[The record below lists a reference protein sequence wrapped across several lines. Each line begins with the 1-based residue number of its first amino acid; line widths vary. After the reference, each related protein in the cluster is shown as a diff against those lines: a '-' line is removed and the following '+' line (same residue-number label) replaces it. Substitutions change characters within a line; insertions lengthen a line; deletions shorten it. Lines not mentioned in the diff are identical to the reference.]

1 VARLTNQEHDVTP
14 QISQFERNDKPKTTP
29 RLTILI
35 VNHAGW
41 PDVVALVDSLA
52 QSASFDEGACEIVVV
67 DNATPGPIPR
77 SIVDRTHPGFRLIVR
92 EINGGFAAG
101 VNTGWRAS
109 RGEWL
114 LVLNPDIV
122 ASADLIEG
130 VLERVDGYAVRK
142 GRPAP
147 GIVGFALRNEDGS
160 HQPSV
165 GVFPSLTRC
174 VREQFIPRSRR
185 KYRPARRVRAGSVSW
200 VTGACVLLNSEMMLD
215 LGGMDED
222 FFLYHEEVA
231 LCRRARWMGWD
242 VEYDP
247 TLAVVH
253 AKPLQNRPI
262 TPQMRVILRHS
273 KLLYFRKYLPRG
285 QFDALAAIVAAE
297 SKVRGFWARR
307 GGNEAEAR
315 AWRLIG
321 EITRSLRD
329 DFDTAPKGTAVLELA
344 LSATSPKTPRIGD
357 HPGRIDRESPPAGP
371 VRRGRD
377 RDRRTANDRGEE
389 IA

>member
-1 VARLTNQEHDVTP
+1 MTP
-14 QISQFERNDKPKTTP
+14 PISQFDRNGKPKTAP

-52 QSASFDEGACEIVVV
+52 RSASYDKGTCEIVVV
-67 DNATPGPIPR
+67 DNASPGPIPR
-77 SIVDRTHPGFRLIVR
+77 SIADCTHPRFRLILR

-122 ASADLIEG
+122 ASADLVEG
-130 VLERVDGYAVRK
+130 VLERVEGYSKRK

-147 GIVGFALRNEDGS
+147 GIVGFALRNVDGS

-165 GVFPSLTRC
+165 GVFPSLARS

-185 KYRPARRVRAGSVSW
+185 KYQPPRRVRAGSVSW

-273 KLLYFRKYLPRG
+273 KLLYFRKYLPRS

-297 SKVRGFWARR
+297 SRFRGFWARR
-307 GGNEAEAR
+307 GGNEVEAG

-329 DFDTAPKGTAVLELA
+329 DFDTAPKGAAVLELA
-344 LSATSPKTPRIGD
+344 LAETESSTPGSRKHG
-357 HPGRIDRESPPAGP
+357 GRVDRESPHAGP
-371 VRRGRD
+371 VLRGV
-377 RDRRTANDRGEE
+377 DRRRQALDDRMEE
-389 IA
+389 VV